1 MYEQDSLLCFGDSEN
16 SDFPLLLFFGR
27 EYNNHI
33 DNRIAIRLGHYCF
46 KESPRSAFWN
56 RSYSLIA
63 RNCERGS
70 FKNFCVRSNQSPVLF
85 SNALPKP
92 IPTKLSQRE
101 KRKIR
106 EGVSR
111 DEIVRYVDGLFS
123 IPIISRV
130 RIAVLSGL
138 DDQSC
143 FGVAAQQIQEQ
154 CNKRQIITSELPYLG
169 SRKDNASI
177 DSKLLKQHQVE
188 ICRSVTEFYR
198 SVAS

>member
-1 MYEQDSLLCFGDSEN
+1 MYEQDSLVYFGNSEKY
-16 SDFPLLLFFGR
+16 DFPLILFFGR

-33 DNRIAIRLGHYCF
+33 ENRIVNRLGHYCF

-63 RNCERGS
+63 RNCGRGS

-92 IPTKLSQRE
+92 IPTRLSQRE

-111 DEIVRYVDGLFS
+111 DQIVRYVDGLFS

-138 DDQSC
+138 DDQTC
-143 FGVAAQQIQEQ
+143 FGIAAQQIREQ
-154 CNKRQIITSELPYLG
+154 CDQRQIITSELPYLG

-177 DSKLLKQHQVE
+177 DSELSEQHQVE
-188 ICRSVTEFYR
+188 ICRTVTDFYR
-198 SVAS
+198 SVSG